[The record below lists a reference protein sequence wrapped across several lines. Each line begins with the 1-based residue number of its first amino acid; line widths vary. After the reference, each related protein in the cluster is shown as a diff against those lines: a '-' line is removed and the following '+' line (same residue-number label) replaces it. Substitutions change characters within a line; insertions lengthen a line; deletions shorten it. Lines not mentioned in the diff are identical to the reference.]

1 MKTRKL
7 GLGMIQK
14 NMVMYEKN
22 NEEIIKMKQNM
33 DTPLWLITAKAF
45 ELGMKQ
51 LKSMPEDEI
60 KSMFNSF
67 DNEINKKPYSKRG
80 IR

>member
-22 NEEIIKMKQNM
+22 NEEIIKMKQKM
-33 DTPLWLITAKAF
+33 DIPVWLITAKAF
-45 ELGMKQ
+45 EFGMEQ
-51 LKSMPEDEI
+51 IKSMPEDEI
-60 KSMFNSF
+60 KSLFNNF
-67 DNEINKKPYSKRG
+67 NNEINKKPYSKRG